1 MCLRAPAPGV
11 GDGQGTLA
19 CHSPWGHK
27 ESDLTER
34 LSPRTKSPRGHSGIV
49 LFSVPA
55 WAGLRWMP
63 PRRTR
68 VRRSWQVEGK
78 IEQILRKL
86 KERNPQALTA
96 AWPVVGGHEK
106 RDPSLLV

>member
-1 MCLRAPAPGV
+1 
-11 GDGQGTLA
+11 
-19 CHSPWGHK
+19 
-27 ESDLTER
+27 
-34 LSPRTKSPRGHSGIV
+34 
-49 LFSVPA
+49 
-55 WAGLRWMP
+55 MP